1 MLGFPN
7 IGNSSR
13 ECIEDYNPGKL
24 NYRYFKAEPFQEM
37 DPLMSDNDTG
47 SQQHQQI
54 NLEKHPIARVPT
66 LAMIEEQSITAALTK
81 VEEQRTKVT
90 DIFPSQETPSEDPP
104 SESSVA
110 NCIGEQSS
118 KHAQRKPSRLRT
130 VSESQQNRFQV
141 SN

>member
-1 MLGFPN
+1 
-7 IGNSSR
+7 
-13 ECIEDYNPGKL
+13 
-24 NYRYFKAEPFQEM
+24 
-37 DPLMSDNDTG
+37 MSDSDTG

-90 DIFPSQETPSEDPP
+90 DIFPSQPSQETPSEDPP
-104 SESSVA
+104 SD
-110 NCIGEQSS
+110 CIGEQSS

>member
-1 MLGFPN
+1 
-7 IGNSSR
+7 
-13 ECIEDYNPGKL
+13 
-24 NYRYFKAEPFQEM
+24 
-37 DPLMSDNDTG
+37 MSDNDTG
-47 SQQHQQI
+47 AQQHQQI
-54 NLEKHPIARVPT
+54 NLEKHPIARIPT

-130 VSESQQNRFQV
+130 VSESQQNKFQV
-141 SN
+141 SNWQLIDKID